1 MKRNEIPYPCNRC
14 YNMRAWDLQM
24 NGDHDYTC
32 TRKPPSKYGDP
43 ECDRFEEIEEE
54 RKTGKW
60 VKPLLVTNTGR
71 VRCSECSAMYD
82 WDMQAQYFN
91 FCPNCG
97 AKMEI

>member
-43 ECDRFEEIEEE
+43 ECDRFEEIE
-54 RKTGKW
+54 
-60 VKPLLVTNTGR
+60 
-71 VRCSECSAMYD
+71 
-82 WDMQAQYFN
+82 
-91 FCPNCG
+91 
-97 AKMEI
+97 MEGQDAVN